1 MMKRILLVWVCL
13 MATATAW
20 AQDTVYSC
28 DFDHPG
34 DSAGWLMAGDGQSH
48 YWVEGQATNMTSGGL
63 FVTYNGTDNACYF
76 YSPRSVSYAYRRLVL
91 PRGAYRFSYDWRC
104 NGLRIGNEAYDFLR
118 VMLVEGA
125 ATPVAGEVPAGMTSV
140 PSGSLPAGC
149 TSLDGG
155 GPLCASAVW
164 VRQSADCFV
173 EDSGVYTLVFM
184 WFSSVAQNDPPAAVD
199 NLLVTR
205 PRCPQPYDLR
215 TSWLTPTSM
224 TVHWRDMGDGNT
236 TDWAV
241 ELCSGSQTYG
251 GGIRQWVQDTA
262 VSLTGLTPNRDYR
275 VYVSAVC
282 DSDTADPVVLQV
294 HTPCANMT
302 ALPYSQ
308 HFEGVALGAMP
319 MCWRVL
325 KTDGDVKVQGGDD
338 ARWLKWDVAR
348 LGYCCVVLPGVDT
361 GATPAGDMQLRFVVR
376 GEPGYWRHSHEFE
389 VGLLPNPMDVG
400 SFVPVGRVVVSSD
413 QWEEC
418 VVELDGYSGG
428 NIAILDMGN
437 ELMDSYVLFDDIE
450 IGRAVACQQV
460 NHLTVGRVTASSAM
474 VEWEVL
480 RGTVHVPG
488 GYDVWVEEADALV
501 PTPTAPDSNCRHLYS
516 TEPHCIVTGLQPGTT
531 HRAWVRARCADNV
544 GSEWCCVVFT
554 TMHQPCMMVDT
565 TTDDTLSIGDGVV
578 HTTGVPVSYLFVNSL
593 CQSIYTADEL
603 HAAGLEAGYITGID
617 YTFTNNPRN
626 MLVSLYVSTTTD
638 SLYASVDDM
647 VGVRNSELVY
657 GPAMYAAGNSGT
669 VHFEFDQPF
678 TWNGMENLVL
688 TSFIN
693 NAAGAMQSPS
703 FYGNSTLANG
713 NRTVHSYLNDEPFTI
728 ANLTTGTASTSGYR
742 PSVTFH
748 TMECA
753 VAGECAPPIVMV
765 QSVGEDYAQLEWMPG
780 MGDTAWGVWYRRVGD
795 TLWSVADNYVD
806 TNYYLLSPLEANADY
821 EVSVVHHCGGDSLWG
836 EVRFAT
842 PCASVYELPWVEDF
856 ENFVAPRHLED
867 PQEPCWYRGTTDLLC
882 WINNSGDYAYSGVQ
896 SLRFSSQYWYIRQ
909 YIAMPAMGMDLSDL
923 QVSFFAYGLDDYQL
937 RVGVMTDPNDLASF
951 VEVARV
957 TNTNLNTWELK
968 VVPLGSYEGE
978 GRHIAL
984 VTMGRT
990 PNRVYID
997 DLMVDYVETCPR
1009 PNNIAF
1015 GIVTRHTAEVQW
1027 DGGGASRY
1035 ELEYGR
1041 RGFVPGTG
1049 TLLTCSADTVTLRGL
1064 DHSTRYELRVR
1075 AFCGG
1080 DTSRWSVMA
1089 PFTTACGEIESLPY
1103 THNFEEMDGLPLP
1116 MCWVCNASTV
1126 VNYMGVG
1133 EQQEK
1138 KVLYMYDRNGGGD
1151 VAYAVLPAVDSALG
1165 NIHTLQLVVKA
1176 SSDTTYTPIFSHD
1189 LIVGVCATEGDITT
1203 FMPIDTLTLTPTL
1216 EVYEVPLVAAAGLGR
1231 YVALM
1236 SVPTGLALN
1245 NRVYLDSLAIEPLPS
1260 CVRPRGL
1267 AVTAL
1272 TTTTATV
1279 AWTNDAG
1286 ATQWQVEYMPHGTPV
1301 GTGLRQTVGTNS
1313 LTIGGLAPAT
1323 TYDFYVR
1330 SICGEGDTSE
1340 WCHTPGLIVTQQIPA
1355 MVPYS
1360 YGFDTVAEWSNWQS
1374 MSNYSA
1380 VWCRGE
1386 AVGMPAPS
1394 MYVSVDSGATC
1405 STLLNRVINS
1415 VVYRDFDF
1423 GSGDT
1428 SYVISFD
1435 ASVGGV
1441 HYGNYYYDGL
1451 AVFLVDPVVV
1461 PNMPSSYVYE
1471 SPWGNINS
1479 LTLLA
1484 NIQGSPNWTNYHFTI
1499 DSLRGVQRLVF
1510 YWYGQ
1515 GNVAYYATPTMGM
1528 PGAVDNLSIQYVECQ
1543 RPYSVRATE
1552 VTAVSARV
1560 RWHGPEDAD
1569 YRVMLYD
1576 ADMALIADD
1585 TVHAASNYY
1594 GLLMPGSVYRVR
1606 VGRLCEG
1613 TLGYLTPLTAF
1624 STLAC
1629 GGGAIDTIGGREEV
1643 SSSYTLPVHTCY
1655 RYSYTQQLVSASE
1668 LGEAGD
1674 ITSIS
1679 FLYDSPLRMT
1689 GKNNCTIYLGHTT
1702 MRNFASW
1709 TDSVPRSEMQVVY
1722 IGPINCSQ
1730 GWNRIL
1736 LETPFAY
1743 DGVSNLVVAVD
1754 DRSGRSHNYNYRFA
1768 TSATDLP
1775 MSLAFFALNAADV
1788 ATNHLSRQLCRYR
1801 NVFTIEVCPPNT
1813 CPRPRLRS
1821 PRVRTNNVTLHW
1833 YNTSDRY
1840 LVGYRLANSDLWIEN
1855 NVLTTDTFLT
1865 ITNYYFDTDYV
1876 YHVSQ
1881 YCDDGVSNWS
1891 IGSFNTADIPCLPPL
1906 GLTVTDITNR
1916 AAHFHWTPDDNN
1928 ISYRL
1933 HVWNSAFDTI
1943 VTAYLASC
1951 SVDGLNAASRYYA
1964 AVEVRCEYY
1973 DEPSIWSDTISFTTP
1988 SCPDATN
1995 LVAQE
2000 VHGNSVLLDW
2010 QCDESVREWLVE
2022 WGRQGFDQGEGI
2034 TVTADHH
2041 PFLLTGLTGE
2051 TTYDIIVRSLCGG
2064 DYVSEGWS
2072 NRLTVTTAYS
2082 GIEET
2087 GHDARVYLYPNPTDG
2102 DVQLVLPAARG
2113 AVRVEVIDMLG
2124 RVHQTHTLPPHTVRI
2139 LLPTSQL
2146 PQGVYYVRLTGSSLN
2161 VVVKLEID
2169 N

>member
-1 MMKRILLVWVCL
+1 M
-13 MATATAW
+13 
-20 AQDTVYSC
+20 
-28 DFDHPG
+28 
-34 DSAGWLMAGDGQSH
+34 
-48 YWVEGQATNMTSGGL
+48 
-63 FVTYNGTDNACYF
+63 
-76 YSPRSVSYAYRRLVL
+76 SYAYRRLVL

-155 GPLCASAVW
+155 PLCASAVW
-164 VRQSADCFV
+164 VRQSVDCFV

-251 GGIRQWVQDTA
+251 GGIRQLVQDTA

-282 DSDTADPVVLQV
+282 DSDTADPVVMQV

-308 HFEGVALGAMP
+308 HFEGVALGALP

-460 NHLTVGRVTASSAM
+460 NHLTVGRITASSAM
-474 VEWEVL
+474 LEWEVL

-565 TTDDTLSIGDGVV
+565 TTDDTLSIGAGVV

-1089 PFTTACGEIESLPY
+1089 PFTTACGEIENLPY
-1103 THNFEEMDGLPLP
+1103 TQNFEEMDGLPLP

-1126 VNYMGVG
+1126 INYMGVG

-1138 KVLYMYDRNGGGD
+1138 KVLYMYDRNGEGD
-1151 VAYAVLPAVDSALG
+1151 VAYAVLPAVDSTLG

-1176 SSDTTYTPIFSHD
+1176 SSDTNYGEIYSHH
-1189 LIVGVCATEGDITT
+1189 LIVGVCSTEGDFTT
-1203 FMPIDTLTLTPTL
+1203 FNPLDTITLTPTST
-1216 EVYEVPLVAAAGLGR
+1216 VYEVPLTAVAGVGR
-1231 YVALM
+1231 YITLLSA
-1236 SVPTGLALN
+1236 PTGRALN
-1245 NRVYLDSLAIEPLPS
+1245 NRVYIDSLAIERIPS
-1260 CVRPRGL
+1260 CARPRRL
-1267 AVTAL
+1267 TVVNL
-1272 TTTTATV
+1272 TTTSATIT
-1279 AWTNDAG
+1279 WSGGTG
-1286 ATQWQVEYMPHGTPV
+1286 ATAWQVEYMPHGDAV
-1301 GTGLRQTVGTNS
+1301 GTGVSQTVSTNS
-1313 LTIGGLAPAT
+1313 LLINGLTPAT
-1323 TYDFYVR
+1323 TYDYYVR
-1330 SICGEGDTSE
+1330 SICGADDTSQ
-1340 WCHTPGLIVTQQIPA
+1340 WCHTPGLIVTPQMPA
-1355 MVPYS
+1355 SVPYAF
-1360 YGFDTVAEWSNWQS
+1360 GFDTADEWNHWQTLSNCDA
-1374 MSNYSA
+1374 N
-1380 VWCRGE
+1380 WCRGM
-1386 AVGMPAPS
+1386 ADGQPAPS
-1394 MYVSVDSGATC
+1394 IYLSVDSGATRG
-1405 STLLNRVINS
+1405 LLANTAVNTA
-1415 VVYRDFDF
+1415 VYRDFDF
-1423 GSGDT
+1423 GNRDT
-1428 SYVISFD
+1428 SYIISFS
-1435 ASVGGV
+1435 ASVD
-1441 HYGNYYYDGL
+1441 GNATTTSNYDGL
-1451 AVFLVDPVVV
+1451 AVFLVEPTIV
-1461 PNMPSSYVYE
+1461 PNLPSNYANE
-1471 SPWGNINS
+1471 SPWGS
-1479 LTLLA
+1479 LSDLTLLA
-1484 NIQGSPNWTNYHFTI
+1484 NIHSPANWSDYHFTI
-1499 DSLRGVQRLVF
+1499 DSLSGVWRLVF
-1510 YWYGQ
+1510 YWYGRS
-1515 GNVAYYATPTMGM
+1515 GNYTAS
-1528 PGAVDNLSIQYVECQ
+1528 GAIDNVSIQYVTCQ
-1543 RPYSVRATE
+1543 HPYNVRATD

-1569 YRVMLYD
+1569 YRVLLYNSD
-1576 ADMALIADD
+1576 RTLLAVD
-1585 TVHAASNYY
+1585 TVHTGSILYQD
-1594 GLLMPGSVYRVR
+1594 LLPGSIYKVR
-1606 VGRLCEG
+1606 VGRLCDG
-1613 TLGYLTPLTAF
+1613 SLGQQTPLYTFA
-1624 STLAC
+1624 TNVC
-1629 GGGAIDTIGGREEV
+1629 NGGTVDTIRSTPTTGTT
-1643 SSSYTLPVHTCY
+1643 YYLPVNNCY
-1655 RYSYTQQLVSASE
+1655 RYSYTQQIVLASE
-1668 LGEAGD
+1668 LGGAGD
-1674 ITSIS
+1674 ISSIS
-1679 FLYDSPLRMT
+1679 FLYESPYRMT
-1689 GKNNCTIYLGHTT
+1689 VKTNCTIYLGHTARAYFDFPNDT
-1702 MRNFASW
+1702 
-1709 TDSVPRSEMQVVY
+1709 VPRSEMQVVY
-1722 IGPINCSQ
+1722 IGSLNCSQ
-1730 GWNRIL
+1730 GWNRIVL
-1736 LETPFAY
+1736 GTPFAY
-1743 DGVSNLVVAVD
+1743 DGTNNLVLAID
-1754 DRSGRSHNYNYRFA
+1754 DNSGGYHNFRYSFA
-1768 TSATDLP
+1768 TTATVRT
-1775 MSLAFFALNAADV
+1775 MSLASF
-1788 ATNHLSRQLCRYR
+1788 TSWPGLSVSEQFYYR
-1801 NVFTIEVCPPNT
+1801 NVLNIEMCPPND
-1813 CPRPRLRS
+1813 CPRPRLRT
-1821 PRVRTNNVTLHW
+1821 PRVRANDITLRW
-1833 YNTSDRY
+1833 LNTADRY
-1840 LVGYRLANSDLWIEN
+1840 LVGYRLTGSDHWIEN
-1855 NVLTTDTFLT
+1855 NVSTTDTFFT
-1865 ITNYYFDTDYV
+1865 ITNFYFDSDYV

-1881 YCDDGVSNWS
+1881 YCDSGVSNWS
-1891 IGSFNTADIPCLPPL
+1891 IGTFNTADIPCLPPL
-1906 GLTVTDITNR
+1906 NLRVVQQTDNK
-1916 AAHFHWTPDDNN
+1916 AWFAWTPEDNN

-1933 HVWNSAFDTI
+1933 HVWGGGGYDTV
-1943 VTAYLASC
+1943 VTTYLANGM
-1951 SVDGLNAASRYYA
+1951 VEGLNPANRYYA
-1964 AVEVRCEYY
+1964 AVEVQCEYL
-1973 DEPSIWSDTISFTTP
+1973 DQPSIWSDTISFTTGV
-1988 SCPDATN
+1988 CPD
-1995 LVAQE
+1995 VADLQAVE
-2000 VHGNSVLLDW
+2000 VGGNSVLLDW
-2010 QCDESVREWLVE
+2010 ADNPQAESWLVE
-2022 WGRQGFDQGEGI
+2022 WGHQGFDHGTGV
-2034 TVTADHH
+2034 TVEVDHH
-2041 PFLLTGLTGE
+2041 PYLLTGLTGE
-2051 TTYDIIVRSLCGG
+2051 TTYDIAVRAVCG
-2064 DYVSEGWS
+2064 DDFVSENWS

-2082 GIEET
+2082 DI
-2087 GHDARVYLYPNPTDG
+2087 HSVADDSRVQLHPNPTSG
-2102 DVQLVLPAARG
+2102 DITLELSATEG
-2113 AVRVEVIDMLG
+2113 GITVEVVDMAG
-2124 RVHQTHTLPPHTVRI
+2124 RPRLAYTLPPHTERAT
-2139 LLPTSQL
+2139 LATSQL
-2146 PQGVYYVRLTGSSLN
+2146 PQGAYYVRITGTHLN
-2161 VVVKLEID
+2161 AVRKVIKLKIA
-2169 N
+2169 